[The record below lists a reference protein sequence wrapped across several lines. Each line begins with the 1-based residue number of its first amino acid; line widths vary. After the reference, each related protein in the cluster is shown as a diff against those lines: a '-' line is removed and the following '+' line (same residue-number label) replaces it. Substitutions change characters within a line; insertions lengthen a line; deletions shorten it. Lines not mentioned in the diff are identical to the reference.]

1 MMECEAVE
9 RKEHEIS
16 HKSNNSTLSGKT
28 VTHKKSHGV
37 KFRSATQKK
46 DYTAK
51 F

>member
-9 RKEHEIS
+9 QNEHTIS
-16 HKSNNSTLSGKT
+16 HKSNNSTL
-28 VTHKKSHGV
+28 SHGV